1 MDADPDLLRWL
12 LDRRVFVCGPTGFAV
27 IASAAM
33 LAASER
39 VLAEDIEALR
49 GHAARAHR
57 AAEGAVDAVN
67 VSSTHLQ
74 RFLQARRRELD
85 ALTQFAGAVGPLT
98 EAAAIPTPIAA
109 VRRSDEIVVNG
120 AAAVRDL
127 MPAEPVELADPEVPF

>member
-1 MDADPDLLRWL
+1 MRWL

-39 VLAEDIEALR
+39 VLAADIDALR
-49 GHAARAHR
+49 GQALAAHR
-57 AAEGAVDAVN
+57 AAESAVDAVN

-85 ALTQFAGAVGPLT
+85 ALTQFTSSVAPLT
-98 EAAAIPTPIAA
+98 DAAASPTPLPA
-109 VRRSDEIVVNG
+109 VRRSDEVVVNSSPT
-120 AAAVRDL
+120 ARDV
-127 MPAEPVELADPEVPF
+127 PPPEPYDEMSDVEVPIDR

>member
-1 MDADPDLLRWL
+1 MVVPPDAAVGAAMDAAPALLRWL

-39 VLAEDIEALR
+39 VLAADIDALR
-49 GHAARAHR
+49 GQARAAHR
-57 AAEGAVDAVN
+57 AAENAVDAVN

-85 ALTQFAGAVGPLT
+85 ALNQFTSAVAPLT
-98 EAAAIPTPIAA
+98 EAGASPAPPPP
-109 VRRSDEIVVNG
+109 VR
-120 AAAVRDL
+120 
-127 MPAEPVELADPEVPF
+127 